1 MAGAGERLN
10 RGDVTWFGIG
20 FAAVP
25 KGVSH
30 VPGAAV
36 LLPTYIGFSRAQ
48 CRAGPCPP
56 KIEPCPSG
64 DVEDERD
71 FPMFETAFIQE
82 QGNGQL
88 LVECK
93 LVRDYCLKQGIKT

>member
-1 MAGAGERLN
+1 
-10 RGDVTWFGIG
+10 
-20 FAAVP
+20 
-25 KGVSH
+25 
-30 VPGAAV
+30 
-36 LLPTYIGFSRAQ
+36 
-48 CRAGPCPP
+48 
-56 KIEPCPSG
+56 
-64 DVEDERD
+64 VEDERD